1 MHLKRF
7 RAATMDEAL
16 RQVREELGPEAV
28 ILHTKSIPRDG
39 LTPFGKYQTVE
50 VVAALDDDPPG
61 QGPRAKGQ
69 GRGARYAPPSIPP
82 THPEGT
88 RGEGQGG
95 GAKGVG
101 PMPTGGALEPATLHR
116 EIAQLKAMVSGLLG
130 RGHLPP
136 DLPDAL
142 GQIYWSL
149 LAQEVDEGVARR
161 WIVCVRDKLRAQA
174 SAATTSSSASLA
186 EVLAQEI
193 MRAWTPRMG
202 NGQRRV
208 VALVGPTGVGKTT
221 TIAKLAAGCHFREG
235 KKVSLITTDT
245 YRIAGAQQLK
255 NYADL
260 IGLPYCV
267 APLPDDLSRALAAER
282 DADVV
287 FVDTVGRSAR
297 RQDQL
302 EELAAYV
309 RGYDGCE
316 VHLVLSATTKRADL
330 LQAIEGYRPLSFSS
344 IIATKID
351 ETSTVGPVLE
361 AALVAAT
368 PISYLT
374 TGQEVPDDIEEANPL
389 RLAWRLVGAP
399 EGGREG

>member
-7 RAATMDEAL
+7 RAATMDDAL
-16 RQVREELGPEAV
+16 RQVGEELGPEAV
-28 ILHTKSIPRDG
+28 ILHTKNIPRDR
-39 LTPFGKYQTVE
+39 LKPFGKHLAVE
-50 VVAALDDDPPG
+50 VIAALDDDPPKVPT
-61 QGPRAKGQ
+61 QVPSSRFHIPS
-69 GRGARYAPPSIPP
+69 APPKPGTQNP
-82 THPEGT
+82 EPGTWNMEPEGL
-88 RGEGQGG
+88 
-95 GAKGVG
+95 K
-101 PMPTGGALEPATLHR
+101 R
-116 EIAQLKAMVSGLLG
+116 EFAQLKGMVSGLFG

-136 DLPDAL
+136 NLPDAL
-142 GQIYWSL
+142 GQMYWSL

-174 SAATTSSSASLA
+174 SSAPTSPSASLA

-193 MRAWTPRMG
+193 IRAGTSKVG
-202 NGQRRV
+202 NGRRRV

-255 NYADL
+255 SYADL

-267 APLPDDLSRALAAER
+267 APLPDDLPRALAAER

-287 FVDTVGRSAR
+287 FIDTVGRSPR

-351 ETSTVGPVLE
+351 ETSTVGPVIE
-361 AALVAAT
+361 AALAAAA

-374 TGQEVPDDIEEANPL
+374 TGQEVPDDIEEAHPL